1 MAPFRHVMDGYRV
14 LDFTQFV
21 AGSVAGRLLA
31 EIGAEVIKVE
41 IAPNGDGSRV
51 HAMFQDAR
59 SAFFV
64 QHNRGKKSLC
74 VDPKTAAGLEILK
87 GLIARVDVFIENFT
101 PGVIGRI
108 GLDYEAVRAINPRI
122 VMCSLSSFGQSGPL
136 ALKPGFDTS
145 GAAYSGILDM
155 QGEPDGP
162 PAGIGGAV
170 GDTNA
175 GVSAAAAIGFA
186 LLHRGRTGMGQYL
199 DISLLDAYFHC
210 HDRSVH
216 IYSASKGAVVP
227 RRSGNHTPFY
237 CPAGIFKSKNRYLVI
252 TAVTEVQWAGLCR
265 AMDKPELARDPRYDT
280 NEKRAKN
287 GVVEMVERWLQS
299 LPSDDEAIRLLEEEH
314 VPVSP
319 VLSVAEAINHPH
331 LRQRGTVVTIQD
343 RVYGTMDVPASPV
356 RFAQFPGLDLQAPML
371 GEHNT
376 EILHNYLGYSLE
388 RIKELEAQ
396 GVIHRENR

>member
-1 MAPFRHVMDGYRV
+1 MGPFRHVMDGYRV

-41 IAPNGDGSRV
+41 IAPNGDGSRS
-51 HAMFQDAR
+51 HAVFKGNR

-74 VDPKTAAGLEILK
+74 VDPKRPAGLEILK
-87 GLIARVDVFIENFT
+87 GLIARSDVFIENFT
-101 PGVIGRI
+101 PGVIGRM
-108 GLDYEAVRAINPRI
+108 GLDYATVRAINPRV
-122 VMCSLSSFGQSGPL
+122 VMCSLSSFGQDGPL

-145 GAAYSGILDM
+145 GAAYSGIIDM

-162 PAGIGGAV
+162 PVGVGGAV

-186 LLHRGRTGMGQYL
+186 LLHRERTGIGQYL

-216 IYSASKGAVVP
+216 IYSGSKGAIVP

-237 CPAGIFKSKNRYLVI
+237 CPAGIFKGKDHYLVI
-252 TAVTEVQWAGLCR
+252 TAVTDGQWAGVCR
-265 AMDKPELARDPRYDT
+265 AMGKPELLNDSRYKT
-280 NEKRAKN
+280 NEERAKN
-287 GVVEMVERWLQS
+287 GVVEMVEQWLQT
-299 LPSDDEAIRLLEEEH
+299 LPSDDEATRLLDEQH

-319 VLSVAEAINHPH
+319 VLSVAEAVNHPH

-343 RVYGTMDVPASPV
+343 PVYGTIDVPASPL
-356 RFAQFPGLDLQAPML
+356 RFAQFPDLELQAPML

-376 EILHNYLGYSLE
+376 EILLNYLGYSLGY
-388 RIKELEAQ
+388 IKELETQ
-396 GVIHRENR
+396 NMIHQESR

>member
-1 MAPFRHVMDGYRV
+1 MDGFRV

-41 IAPNGDGSRV
+41 IAPKGDGSRV
-51 HAMFQDAR
+51 HAAFKDGR

-74 VDPKTAAGLEILK
+74 VNPKTAAGLEILK
-87 GLIARVDVFIENFT
+87 GLLTKVDVFIENFT
-101 PGVIGRI
+101 PGVIARM
-108 GLDYEAVRAINPRI
+108 GLGYDTVRAINPRV

-162 PAGIGGAV
+162 PVGIGGAV

-186 LLHRGRTGMGQYL
+186 LLHRGRTGLGQYL

-216 IYSASKGAVVP
+216 IYSGSRGAVVP
-227 RRSGNHTPFY
+227 RRSGNHNPFY
-237 CPAGIFKSKNRYLVI
+237 CPAGIFKSKNHYLVI
-252 TAVTEVQWAGLCR
+252 TAVTDLQWAGVCR
-265 AMDKPELARDPRYDT
+265 AMGRPELVSDPNYDT

-287 GVVEMVERWLQS
+287 GVVGMVERWLQS
-299 LPSDDEAIRLLEEEH
+299 LPGDDEAIRLLDQEH

-319 VLSVAEAINHPH
+319 VLSVAEAVNHPH

-343 RVYGTMDVPASPV
+343 PIYGTMDVPASPV
-356 RFAQFPGLDLQAPML
+356 RFAQFPNLDLQAPLL
-371 GEHNT
+371 GQHNA
-376 EILHNYLGYSLE
+376 EILRNYLGYPE
-388 RIKELEAQ
+388 QQIKELETQ
-396 GVIHRENR
+396 GVIHQENR

>member
-1 MAPFRHVMDGYRV
+1 MEGFRV

-21 AGSVAGRLLA
+21 AGSVAGRMLA
-31 EIGAEVIKVE
+31 EMGAEVIKVE

-51 HAMFQDAR
+51 YANFKDRR

-74 VDPKTAAGLEILK
+74 VNPKTSAGLEILK

-101 PGVIGRI
+101 PGVIARM
-108 GLDYEAVRAINPRI
+108 GLGYDTVRAINPRI

-145 GAAYSGILDM
+145 GAAYSGMLDM

-162 PAGIGGAV
+162 PVGIGGAV

-175 GVSAAAAIGFA
+175 GVSAVAGIGYA
-186 LLHRGRTGMGQYL
+186 LLHRGRTGLGQYL

-216 IYSASKGAVVP
+216 IYSGSKGALVP

-237 CPAGIFKSKNRYLVI
+237 CPAGIFKSKDGYLVI
-252 TAVTEVQWAGLCR
+252 TAVTEPQWAGVCR
-265 AMDKPELARDPRYDT
+265 AMGRPELAQDPSLDS

-287 GVVEMVERWLQS
+287 GVVEMVERWLQG
-299 LPSDDEAIRLLEEEH
+299 LPSDEEAMRLLDEQH

-319 VLSVAEAINHPH
+319 VLSVAEAVNHPH
-331 LRQRGTVVTIQD
+331 MRARGTVVTIKD
-343 RVYGTMDVPASPV
+343 PVYGTMDVPASPV
-356 RFAQFPGLDLQAPML
+356 RFAQFPALDLQAPML
-371 GEHNT
+371 GQHNT
-376 EILHNYLGYSLE
+376 EILQNYLGYSVE
-388 RIKELEAQ
+388 QITELETH
-396 GVIHRENR
+396 GVIHKEAR

>member
-1 MAPFRHVMDGYRV
+1 MAPLRHVMDGYRV

-41 IAPNGDGSRV
+41 IAPNGDGSRE
-51 HAMFQDAR
+51 HANFKDRR

-101 PGVIGRI
+101 PGVIGRM
-108 GLDYEAVRAINPRI
+108 GLDYEVVRAINPRV

-162 PAGIGGAV
+162 PVGVGGAV

-186 LLHRGRTGMGQYL
+186 LLHRGRTGIGQYL

-216 IYSASKGAVVP
+216 IYSGSKGAVVP

-237 CPAGIFKSKNRYLVI
+237 CPAGIFKSKNHYLVI
-252 TAVTEVQWAGLCR
+252 TAVTEVQWAGVCR
-265 AMDKPELARDPRYDT
+265 AMGKPELARDPHYNT

-299 LPSDDEAIRLLEEEH
+299 LPSDDEAIRLLEGEH
-314 VPVSP
+314 VPVAP
-319 VLSVAEAINHPH
+319 VLSVAEAVNHPH
-331 LRQRGTVVTIQD
+331 LRQRGSVVTIKD
-343 RVYGTMDVPASPV
+343 PVYGTMDVPASPV
-356 RFAQFPGLDLQAPML
+356 RFAQFPGLDLKAPML

-388 RIKELEAQ
+388 RITELEAQ

>member
-1 MAPFRHVMDGYRV
+1 MAFRHVMDGYRV

-21 AGSVAGRLLA
+21 AGSVAGRMLA

-41 IAPNGDGSRV
+41 IAPGGDGSRV
-51 HAMFQDAR
+51 HAKFQDSR

-74 VDPKTAAGLEILK
+74 VDPKTPAGLEILK

-101 PGVIGRI
+101 PGVIGRM
-108 GLDYEAVRAINPRI
+108 GLGYDTVRAINPRV

-136 ALKPGFDTS
+136 ALMPGFDTS
-145 GAAYSGILDM
+145 GASYSGILDM

-162 PAGIGGAV
+162 PVGCGGAV

-175 GVSAAAAIGFA
+175 GVSAAGAIGFA
-186 LLHRGRTGMGQYL
+186 LLHRERTGFGQYL

-216 IYSASKGAVVP
+216 IYSGSKGAVVP
-227 RRSGNHTPFY
+227 HRSGNHTPYY
-237 CPAGIFKSKNRYLVI
+237 CPAGIFKSKDGYLVI
-252 TAVTEVQWAGLCR
+252 TAVTDVQWAGVCR
-265 AMDKPELARDPRYDT
+265 VMGRPELAQDPRFDT

-287 GVVEMVERWLQS
+287 GVVAMVEQWLQS
-299 LPSDDEAIRLLEEEH
+299 VPSDEEAIRMFEEAH

-331 LRQRGTVVTIQD
+331 LRERGTVVTIKD
-343 RVYGTMDVPASPV
+343 PVYGTMDVPASPM
-356 RFAQFPGLDLQAPML
+356 RFTQFPTPDLQAPLL
-371 GEHNT
+371 GEHNV
-376 EILHNYLGYSLE
+376 EILQNYLGYSLE
-388 RIKELEAQ
+388 RIKQLEVE

>member
-1 MAPFRHVMDGYRV
+1 MGPFRHVMDGYRV
-14 LDFTQFV
+14 LDFSQFV

-41 IAPNGDGSRV
+41 IAPGGDGSRV
-51 HAMFQDAR
+51 HANFKGNR

-74 VDPKTAAGLEILK
+74 VDPKRPAGLEILK
-87 GLIARVDVFIENFT
+87 GLIARSDVFIENFT
-101 PGVIGRI
+101 PGVIGRM
-108 GLDYEAVRAINPRI
+108 GLGYEMVRAINPRI
-122 VMCSLSSFGQSGPL
+122 VMCSLSSFGQNGPL

-162 PAGIGGAV
+162 PVGIGGAV

-186 LLHRGRTGMGQYL
+186 LLHRGRTGTGQYL
-199 DISLLDAYFHC
+199 DIALLDAYFHC

-216 IYSASKGAVVP
+216 IYSGSKGAVVP

-237 CPAGIFKSKNRYLVI
+237 CPAGIFKSKDRYLVLI
-252 TAVTEVQWAGLCR
+252 AVTEGQWAGVCR
-265 AMDKPELARDPRYDT
+265 AMGRPELIGDSRYDT
-280 NEKRAKN
+280 NEKRAKE

-299 LPSDDEAIRLLEEEH
+299 LPSDDEAMRLLDREH

-319 VLSVAEAINHPH
+319 VLSVAEAVNHPH
-331 LRQRGTVVTIQD
+331 MRQRGTVVTITD
-343 RVYGTMDVPASPV
+343 PVYGTMDVPGSPM
-356 RFAQFPGLDLQAPML
+356 RFAQFPDLDLRAPML

-388 RIKELEAQ
+388 RIKQLETE
-396 GVIHRENR
+396 GVIHQENR